1 MVCMV
6 CLWLQRFY
14 VGKNIHAMIELKD
27 IIKQLETLKTE
38 ITKHKVP
45 NDEKENKLKEI
56 KKINE
61 ENDKLRK
68 ENEKQR

>member
-1 MVCMV
+1 
-6 CLWLQRFY
+6 
-14 VGKNIHAMIELKD
+14 MIELKD